1 MTKPTAAQSS
11 HTRQEKKERA
21 EEKKFKATTDE
32 VLQELFHDMYN
43 DCKRIYKVYFFGGL
57 FFGIGTFFGVT
68 VVVALVIWFLTQFV
82 DIPGIG
88 EFFERLLR
96 VLEQT
101 PPPTN

>member
-1 MTKPTAAQSS
+1 MAKPSAAS
-11 HTRQEKKERA
+11 QEKKTSA
-21 EEKKFKATTDE
+21 EKKKFKATTDE

-43 DCKRIYKVYFFGGL
+43 DRKKIYKINFFRGV
-57 FFGIGTFFGVT
+57 FFGIGTFLGGT

-82 DIPGIG
+82 DVPGIG

-96 VLEQT
+96 VLENA